1 MDMEDVVKSVM
12 GGKFRR
18 LVILTVFIII
28 LLLAAILVTVT
39 NIGGNEVGIVEK
51 KFGGGSLAEGRIIS
65 VKGENGIQAQVLAPG
80 WHFFY
85 WPWQYTITKIQVIE
99 IKDGQVGLVQA
110 ADGRSLCRPILF
122 TPRSGTSRTRCS
134 TASIFSARAKVI
146 KGRSLRCSN
155 PENTGLIPGC
165 SPLPMHR

>member
-1 MDMEDVVKSVM
+1 M

-18 LVILTVFIII
+18 TVILAVFIII

-80 WHFFY
+80 LALFLLAVAVHDYKNSGYRNKRWASRAGAGSG
-85 WPWQYTITKIQVIE
+85 WPQS
-99 IKDGQVGLVQA
+99 A
-110 ADGRSLCRPILF
+110 A
-122 TPRSGTSRTRCS
+122 
-134 TASIFSARAKVI
+134 
-146 KGRSLRCSN
+146 
-155 PENTGLIPGC
+155 
-165 SPLPMHR
+165 